1 VFRLPPRSAGMSTLI
16 LKAIGTV
23 HSPFREAA
31 GTPIQSAMAQG
42 VEGSVEV
49 LPEFVPGLR
58 DLQGFERIWLLY
70 WFDRGTPAQLVV
82 KPFLDRQEHGV
93 FATRSPC
100 RPNPIG
106 LSCVRLL
113 GIDGGRLRIMD
124 VDILDGTPLVD
135 IKPYAPQFDCFE
147 ASRVGWL
154 QDKGGQAVVAD
165 GRFELQ
171 VKARRERNT
180 GVS

>member
-1 VFRLPPRSAGMSTLI
+1 MSNLI
-16 LKAIGTV
+16 LKVIGTV

-49 LPEFVPGLR
+49 FPEFVPGLQ
-58 DLQGFERIWLLY
+58 DLEGFERIWLVY
-70 WFDRGTPAQLVV
+70 WFDRATPAQLAV
-82 KPFLDRQEHGV
+82 KPFLDQQEHGV

-106 LSCVRLL
+106 LSCVRLV
-113 GIDGGRLRIMD
+113 GIDGGRLRIVG

-135 IKPYAPQFDCFE
+135 IKPYVPVFDCFE
-147 ASRVGWL
+147 TRRVGWL
-154 QDKGGQAVVAD
+154 EGKDTKVVLAD
-165 GRFELQ
+165 GRFE
-171 VKARRERNT
+171 RR
-180 GVS
+180 

>member
-1 VFRLPPRSAGMSTLI
+1 MFRLPPRSAGMSTLV

-23 HSPFREAA
+23 HSPFRKAA

-49 LPEFVPGLR
+49 FPEFVPGLR
-58 DLQGFERIWLLY
+58 DLEGFERVWLLY
-70 WFDRGTPAQLVV
+70 WFDRATPAQLAVT
-82 KPFLDRQEHGV
+82 PFLDQQEHGV

-106 LSCVRLL
+106 LSCVRLV
-113 GIDGGRLRIMD
+113 GIEGGRLRIMD
-124 VDILDGTPLVD
+124 VDVLDGTPLVD
-135 IKPYAPQFDCFE
+135 IKPYAPRFDCFE
-147 ASRVGWL
+147 ASQTGWL
-154 QDKGGQAVVAD
+154 QNKGGQAFVAD
-165 GRFELQ
+165 SRFER
-171 VKARRERNT
+171 KGKPRRERKT

>member
-1 VFRLPPRSAGMSTLI
+1 MSNLI
-16 LKAIGTV
+16 FKVIGTV

-31 GTPIQSAMAQG
+31 GTPIQSAMARG

-49 LPEFVPGLR
+49 FPGFVAGLQ
-58 DLQGFERIWLLY
+58 DLEGFERIWLVY
-70 WFDRGTPAQLVV
+70 WFDRATAAHLVV
-82 KPFLDRQEHGV
+82 KPFLDQQERGV

-113 GIDGGRLRIMD
+113 GIEGGRLRIID

-147 ASRVGWL
+147 TKRVGWL
-154 QDKGGQAVVAD
+154 QGKGGQAVVAD
-165 GRFELQ
+165 GRFERKG
-171 VKARRERNT
+171 KARRHP
-180 GVS
+180 

>member
-1 VFRLPPRSAGMSTLI
+1 MSRLHPRSAGMSTLV

-23 HSPFREAA
+23 HSPFVRAA
-31 GTPIQSAMAQG
+31 ATPIQSAMAQG

-49 LPEFVPGLR
+49 FPEFVPGLQ
-58 DLQGFERIWLLY
+58 DLEGFERIWLLY
-70 WFDRGTPAQLVV
+70 WFNRATPAQLAV
-82 KPFLDRQEHGV
+82 KPFLDQQEHGV

-106 LSCVRLL
+106 LSCVRLV

-147 ASRVGWL
+147 TSRVGWL
-154 QDKGGQAVVAD
+154 QNKGGQPVVAD
-165 GRFELQ
+165 NRFEGEGN
-171 VKARRERNT
+171 ARRE
-180 GVS
+180 G

>member
-1 VFRLPPRSAGMSTLI
+1 MSTLI
-16 LKAIGTV
+16 LKAIGKV
-23 HSPFREAA
+23 HSPFLQAA

-49 LPEFVPGLR
+49 FPEFVPGLQ
-58 DLQGFERIWLLY
+58 DLEGFERLWLLY
-70 WFDRGTPAQLVV
+70 WFDRATPAQLAV
-82 KPFLDRQEHGV
+82 KPFLDQQEHGV

-106 LSCVRLL
+106 LSCVRLV
-113 GIDGGRLRIMD
+113 GIEGGRLRIMD

-135 IKPYAPQFDCFE
+135 IKPYVPQFDCFE
-147 ASRVGWL
+147 GSRAGWL
-154 QDKGGQAVVAD
+154 QNKGGQGVLAD
-165 GRFELQ
+165 NRFERKC
-171 VKARRERNT
+171 KARRERKR